1 MPKIIIIEP
10 CLVNYGDDRGGVHVD
25 AGDEVD
31 VNVDTAAMLAKLGRS
46 LYVRKEDDP
55 TKGQHTAPAE
65 LVKARRAEVARR
77 AKKDAP
83 AADTAPAADAPA
95 TAEQGADEAAG

>member
-65 LVKARRAEVARR
+65 LVKARRAQVTRR
-77 AKKDAP
+77 ARQDVSGADP
-83 AADTAPAADAPA
+83 ATAADESAA
-95 TAEQGADEAAG
+95 AEQGAGEAAA